1 VTSPRPVAVVPLVF
15 NGQGCVGDFAW
26 MIEQPTYGRALDH
39 VRGLLAIGNY
49 DTPYFRRSAS
59 GPTLG
64 TGIFEVAPEVR
75 QYVYDE
81 LCGVGDADHAQYQQ

>member
-1 VTSPRPVAVVPLVF
+1 VTSPRLVAVVPLVF
-15 NGQGCVGDFAW
+15 NGQGCVGDFAR

-39 VRGLLAIGNY
+39 VRELLATGNY
-49 DTPYFRRSAS
+49 DTLYFSRSAS

-75 QYVYDE
+75 QHVYDR
-81 LCGVGDADHAQYQQ
+81 LCDLRDRGRPESQP